1 MRFRTFMLG
10 VWLFPLLGIASQ
22 DTLHL
27 SMRQADSLLV
37 SRSLAL
43 VAEHFRIDQAEAER
57 VQARLFHNPEFSS
70 EWVVRPWNGPLF
82 DVGPNGQK
90 VLAVEQLFR
99 IAGQR
104 SLAVRSAEQQKRVS
118 EAEYAELVAALRLR
132 LHSGAYQQHYARRSV
147 KAIGSQLA
155 LLKALQESYG
165 EQYEKGNVSLKE
177 ATRLRTAFFA
187 LNEQRIDL
195 LRQLNAVQQE
205 LRQLLVEQRVV
216 IITPSSAEL
225 ELPPNLSL
233 PTDSLIARAQR
244 NRPSVHAARAAMEAA
259 ELDLKLQRRMAV
271 PDLALGAMYDQ
282 ASGIY
287 PHQAALTVGFS
298 IPLFDRNQGRI
309 RWAEASA
316 GQAKATAEGTELAV
330 VTELL
335 HALENLRVLQEQYN
349 DTSPRLEEQLD
360 ELSESLVGNYVK
372 NNIKLL
378 EFTDLFESYNT
389 TIIALNQLK
398 ADLQNAYEELEFVT
412 GQRLFER

>member
-1 MRFRTFMLG
+1 
-10 VWLFPLLGIASQ
+10 
-22 DTLHL
+22 
-27 SMRQADSLLV
+27 
-37 SRSLAL
+37 
-43 VAEHFRIDQAEAER
+43 
-57 VQARLFHNPEFSS
+57 
-70 EWVVRPWNGPLF
+70 
-82 DVGPNGQK
+82 
-90 VLAVEQLFR
+90 
-99 IAGQR
+99 
-104 SLAVRSAEQQKRVS
+104 
-118 EAEYAELVAALRLR
+118 
-132 LHSGAYQQHYARRSV
+132 
-147 KAIGSQLA
+147 
-155 LLKALQESYG
+155 
-165 EQYEKGNVSLKE
+165 
-177 ATRLRTAFFA
+177 
-187 LNEQRIDL
+187 
-195 LRQLNAVQQE
+195 
-205 LRQLLVEQRVV
+205 
-216 IITPSSAEL
+216 
-225 ELPPNLSL
+225 
-233 PTDSLIARAQR
+233 IARAQR
-244 NRPSVHAARAAMEAA
+244 NRPIVHAARAAMEAA